1 MNEFVDECRR
11 EWRRLRVPDP
21 VANEMA
27 ADLEADLREA
37 EAEGATAE
45 DVLGD
50 AAFDPRTFAAS
61 WAAERGVIPPPVAA
75 PASPLSTTPVRRRRL
90 LLLAAALAVLVV
102 CAGLVAVV
110 SQTGFVGSR
119 SAAGAAVGGP
129 PGVPFV
135 PLPVPLPRGGP
146 GMIFAVAGPGAP
158 GTVLH
163 ALGAILLIVGIG
175 AVGLVLLIWARS
187 SRTGGP
193 SGPSADGG

>member
-129 PGVPFV
+129 PGVRLRAVSV
-135 PLPVPLPRGGP
+135 PLPEAVRG
-146 GMIFAVAGPGAP
+146 
-158 GTVLH
+158 
-163 ALGAILLIVGIG
+163 
-175 AVGLVLLIWARS
+175 
-187 SRTGGP
+187 
-193 SGPSADGG
+193 